1 MTAFFYMAI
10 ATFISATACLPMSHP
25 YSNSDQMEHL
35 NPLDYYLRNQDA
47 SNFYQ
52 PQQQD
57 ASNGSPA
64 RLETL
69 EPDSEVELIPGAQP
83 PQQPPQQVP
92 VSPNVPGLM
101 PGQRVFIVHMPVP
114 GLRPGSIGGYQPVY
128 IVGAAPQGNNAYPGN
143 GYQSTLL
150 LGPQVINYPQAQAS
164 PNYVFGVPGSGPYVA
179 YQNPGLYQQIQP
191 AQGSP
196 SLRLAQL
203 ISLQDQTQ
211 PIVVGSNAPK
221 AELKSQANAEVK
233 EPAAE
238 NQNSSQKS
246 QS

>member
-114 GLRPGSIGGYQPVY
+114 GL
-128 IVGAAPQGNNAYPGN
+128 
-143 GYQSTLL
+143 
-150 LGPQVINYPQAQAS
+150 
-164 PNYVFGVPGSGPYVA
+164 
-179 YQNPGLYQQIQP
+179 
-191 AQGSP
+191 
-196 SLRLAQL
+196 
-203 ISLQDQTQ
+203 
-211 PIVVGSNAPK
+211 
-221 AELKSQANAEVK
+221 
-233 EPAAE
+233 
-238 NQNSSQKS
+238 
-246 QS
+246 

>member
-1 MTAFFYMAI
+1 MSFRTDVDIPTYKAPSARHTHYPADACASVFLGVVTMTAFFYMAI

-83 PQQPPQQVP
+83 PQQPPQQV
-92 VSPNVPGLM
+92 
-101 PGQRVFIVHMPVP
+101 
-114 GLRPGSIGGYQPVY
+114 
-128 IVGAAPQGNNAYPGN
+128 
-143 GYQSTLL
+143 
-150 LGPQVINYPQAQAS
+150 
-164 PNYVFGVPGSGPYVA
+164 
-179 YQNPGLYQQIQP
+179 
-191 AQGSP
+191 
-196 SLRLAQL
+196 
-203 ISLQDQTQ
+203 
-211 PIVVGSNAPK
+211 
-221 AELKSQANAEVK
+221 
-233 EPAAE
+233 
-238 NQNSSQKS
+238 
-246 QS
+246 